1 MPYPSGGYD
10 LNSVFLSNKNNLSNT
25 NLILTNLRITYLIL
39 IQMVEGP
46 GKGNVGPWRQV
57 GGQSVE
63 DARNRA

>member
-46 GKGNVGPWRQV
+46 GKGNVGP
-57 GGQSVE
+57 
-63 DARNRA
+63 